1 MSRLKEVASP
11 FWGSEGIVGFPM
23 RPYIAN
29 CRDLGLKSAM
39 TMPLD
44 ERAVWLGRNILPHEP
59 ALRAWLLHRRLGDL
73 DADDIIQET
82 YTRLINVKSVDAIR
96 NPRSYLFETAKSV
109 IYSHLRRAKI
119 VPMANFSDFD
129 ALGFHSNDP
138 TPEDHTIDRDE
149 LQRLAEAIAELP
161 DRPRR
166 VLEMRRLEEKS
177 QKEIAS
183 ELGITEGKV
192 EKLMGEALFG
202 LRSMFGRQ
210 RNPSGASKRSIKASR
225 RVHAQRNRN
234 RD

>member
-1 MSRLKEVASP
+1 MA
-11 FWGSEGIVGFPM
+11 
-23 RPYIAN
+23 
-29 CRDLGLKSAM
+29 
-39 TMPLD
+39 TPLD

-59 ALRAWLLHRRLGDL
+59 ALRSWLLHRRLGDL

-96 NPRSYLFETAKSV
+96 NPRSYMFETAKSV
-109 IYSHLRRAKI
+109 IYSHLRRSKI

-129 ALGFHSNDP
+129 TAGFHSDEP
-138 TPEDHTIDRDE
+138 TPEDYTIDRDE
-149 LQRLAEAIAELP
+149 LQRLAEAIADLP

-183 ELGITEGKV
+183 ELGIPEGKV
-192 EKLMGEALFG
+192 EKLMGEALLG
-202 LRSMFGRQ
+202 LRNVFGRQ
-210 RNPSGASKRSIKASR
+210 RNPASGASKRLIRTSR
-225 RVHAQRNRN
+225 RVHVQRNRK